1 MRFNL
6 YSTKFDRNRLLCYN
20 TISSYTDMKIHF
32 ANRFTIVALSNIYS
46 SLNGLIVKNGIIY
59 HAIEIINIVS

>member
-20 TISSYTDMKIHF
+20 IISSYTDMKIHF
-32 ANRFTIVALSNIYS
+32 ANRFTIVALSNIRS
-46 SLNGLIVKNGIIY
+46 SLNVLIVKDDIIY
-59 HAIEIINIVS
+59 HAIVIINIVS